1 MAIPTTTKTATGG
14 LNTPPSNAPG
24 AATAKPPAPSKSTR
38 HAGYDIRLDRYE
50 LKYVIPP
57 SQVPLIRAFIKP
69 FCEADP
75 NTSGYPPEYCVT
87 TLQFDTPDMALHR
100 MKMNDSPSR
109 FKIRAR
115 IYGEPGNSPVY
126 MEIKRKIAGTI
137 VKSRSKVPF
146 HLFNESMLT
155 NPNLAQLNFKS
166 KAEEFGFLDFVR
178 LSNEI
183 GAAPRLLIRYIRESY
198 FGIHD
203 AYARITFDRHL
214 TYQPTGSWTDWGRSG
229 NWFAM
234 DSSTVQNHDVPYS
247 GVVLE
252 LKTLSD
258 APHWMLD
265 LVERFE
271 LERVGN
277 CKYSTAIWIEDF
289 FNGDQ
294 NVPFADDLTTI

>member
-1 MAIPTTTKTATGG
+1 MK
-14 LNTPPSNAPG
+14 
-24 AATAKPPAPSKSTR
+24 
-38 HAGYDIRLDRYE
+38 
-50 LKYVIPP
+50 
-57 SQVPLIRAFIKP
+57 IK
-69 FCEADP
+69 
-75 NTSGYPPEYCVT
+75 
-87 TLQFDTPDMALHR
+87 
-100 MKMNDSPSR
+100 DSSSR
-109 FKIRAR
+109 FKLRAR
-115 IYGEPGNSPVY
+115 VYGEPGNNPVY

-146 HLFNESMLT
+146 NLFNESMLT
-155 NPNLAQLNFKS
+155 NPNLALLNFKS
-166 KAEEFGFLDFVR
+166 KAEEFGFLDFIR

-214 TYQPTGSWTDWGRSG
+214 TYQPTESWTDWGRSG
-229 NWFAM
+229 KWFAM
-234 DSSTVQNHDVPYS
+234 DSSVAQNHDVPYS

-252 LKTLSD
+252 VKTLSD

-277 CKYSTAIWIEDF
+277 CKYSTAVWIEDF
-289 FNGDQ
+289 FCGDYD
-294 NVPFADDLTTI
+294 VPFADELMTI

>member
-1 MAIPTTTKTATGG
+1 MTIPTKAITSAPDTA
-14 LNTPPSNAPG
+14 PADVPARPG
-24 AATAKPPAPSKSTR
+24 AKPPPSSKSTR
-38 HAGYDIRLDRYE
+38 HATFDIRLDRYE
-50 LKYVIPP
+50 IKYMLPASMVPVI
-57 SQVPLIRAFIKP
+57 RKFIKP
-69 FCEADP
+69 FCDPDP

-100 MKMNDSPSR
+100 MKINDSSSR
-109 FKIRAR
+109 FKLRAR
-115 IYGEPGNSPVY
+115 VYGEPGTSPVY

-155 NPNLAQLNFKS
+155 HPNLAQLNFKS
-166 KAEEFGFLDFVR
+166 KTEEFGFLDFIR

-183 GAAPRLLIRYIRESY
+183 GAAPKLLIRYIRESY
-198 FGIHD
+198 FGTHD
-203 AYARITFDRHL
+203 AYARLTFDRHL
-214 TYQPTGSWTDWGRSG
+214 TYQPTESWTDWGRSG
-229 NWFAM
+229 KWFIM
-234 DSSTVQNHDVPYS
+234 DSSTIQNHDVPYS
-247 GVVLE
+247 GVVME

-277 CKYSTAIWIEDF
+277 CKYSTAVWIEDF
-289 FNGDQ
+289 FGGDYD
-294 NVPFADDLTTI
+294 VPFADEFMTI